1 MLYWFFNHKAS
12 RIEMDIGQNV
22 GSDDAQDLNF
32 LKSSQYVCEKCGK
45 EFQSQL
51 GMKKHERKLKCP
63 PSLTPRAPPASL
75 KAEPMEALTCGQC
88 DFKFKDIRGFTQHFK
103 TASDHKTVC
112 VPCDSQFKSFNYL
125 RQHLQRYHFKRGR
138 IICIDCGKLCT
149 SEEHY
154 KQHWN
159 NVHKVAEDLYC
170 NLCTLKCQNMM
181 KLRKHMRYI
190 CLKRDPV
197 QVEVE
202 RRKNLI
208 INGDLGLVFKWTKQ
222 RYLDHKKAFDA
233 GKETFNEIPEEAM
246 QSTVKKDN
254 IKVRHK
260 KTDHRSSLTHSPEEE
275 NETVKIETEDL
286 EIGTEEENMDIQ
298 ETEKRPEVVEHKEK
312 TEKTEEEFKENGD
325 EKKSINGDIEVER
338 KEKSLVKEE
347 LLSLGMSVEEVE
359 NILDGVADTCENIRV
374 AGKEEETMKEELNHR
389 DEKEEIM
396 NNNNVVQDKKPART
410 CHHCGKIMST
420 KDHLKRHIRNIHEK
434 NIEESVLNKIKVQHM
449 CTLCGKML
457 SSEGCLFR
465 HNKNIHE
472 GIERKKIECHE
483 CGKSY
488 TKDNFNNH
496 IDYAHTINP
505 VQCDTC
511 GKEMKNKGAL
521 RNHMMKVHIA
531 TDNVKCTECGKD
543 FPNKIRLYHHTYSVH
558 SYKKSECER
567 CGKKYKNVAMLQ
579 AHKRFV
585 HKNTSGDMIR

>member
-1 MLYWFFNHKAS
+1 
-12 RIEMDIGQNV
+12 
-22 GSDDAQDLNF
+22 
-32 LKSSQYVCEKCGK
+32 
-45 EFQSQL
+45 
-51 GMKKHERKLKCP
+51 
-63 PSLTPRAPPASL
+63 
-75 KAEPMEALTCGQC
+75 
-88 DFKFKDIRGFTQHFK
+88 
-103 TASDHKTVC
+103 
-112 VPCDSQFKSFNYL
+112 
-125 RQHLQRYHFKRGR
+125 
-138 IICIDCGKLCT
+138 
-149 SEEHY
+149 
-154 KQHWN
+154 
-159 NVHKVAEDLYC
+159 
-170 NLCTLKCQNMM
+170 
-181 KLRKHMRYI
+181 
-190 CLKRDPV
+190 
-197 QVEVE
+197 
-202 RRKNLI
+202 
-208 INGDLGLVFKWTKQ
+208 VFKWTKQ

-233 GKETFNEIPEEAM
+233 EKETFNEIP
-246 QSTVKKDN
+246 K
-254 IKVRHK
+254 
-260 KTDHRSSLTHSPEEE
+260 EE
-275 NETVKIETEDL
+275 NETVKIETE
-286 EIGTEEENMDIQ
+286 EETMDIQ
-298 ETEKRPEVVEHKEK
+298 ETGKRTEVAEFKEK
-312 TEKTEEEFKENGD
+312 TDTTEEEFKEKAD
-325 EKKSINGDIEVER
+325 EKKSINSDIEVER

-359 NILDGVADTCENIRV
+359 NILDGVADTCKNIRV
-374 AGKEEETMKEELNHR
+374 VGKEEETMKEELNHRDEKEEIMSVEEVENILDGVADTCENSRVDGKVEEIMKEELNHR

-396 NNNNVVQDKKPART
+396 NNNNVVQDKKLAST

-472 GIERKKIECHE
+472 GIERKKIECPE

-531 TDNVKCTECGKD
+531 TDNVKCTECGKA

-558 SYKKSECER
+558 SYKNSECEK

-585 HKNTSGDMIR
+585 HKLTSVRAYG

>member
-1 MLYWFFNHKAS
+1 
-12 RIEMDIGQNV
+12 MDKGQNV
-22 GSDDAQDLNF
+22 GSDHAQDLHFQN
-32 LKSSQYVCEKCGK
+32 SSQFVCKKCGK
-45 EFQSQL
+45 GFQSKF
-51 GMKKHERKLKCP
+51 GMQKHERKRKCP
-63 PSLTPRAPPASL
+63 LSLTPRAPPASW
-75 KAEPMEALTCGQC
+75 KTEPMEALDCGQC
-88 DFKFKDIRGFTQHFK
+88 DFKFKDIRGFKQHFK
-103 TASDHKTVC
+103 TANDHKTLC

-125 RQHLQRYHFKRGR
+125 RQHLQRYHLKRGK
-138 IICIDCGKLCT
+138 IVCIDCGKLCT

-170 NLCTLKCQNMM
+170 NLCSLKCQNMM

-208 INGDLGLVFKWTKQ
+208 INGDLGLVFRWTKQ
-222 RYLDHKKAFDA
+222 RYLDHKKTFDA
-233 GKETFNEIPEEAM
+233 EKETFKEIPGEAM
-246 QSTVKKDN
+246 QSSVKKDN
-254 IKVRHK
+254 IKARQK
-260 KTDHRSSLTHSPEEE
+260 KTDHSSSLTRSPKEE
-275 NETVKIETEDL
+275 NEIVKIETENI
-286 EIGTEEENMDIQ
+286 EIGTEEESMDIQ
-298 ETEKRPEVVEHKEK
+298 ETEKRPEVVEHEEK
-312 TEKTEEEFKENGD
+312 TDKTEEEFTEKAD
-325 EKKSINGDIEVER
+325 EKKSTNGDIEAER

-359 NILDGVADTCENIRV
+359 NILDGVADTCKNTRV
-374 AGKEEETMKEELNHR
+374 YETEEEAIEEDLNHT
-389 DEKEEIM
+389 DVKEEIT
-396 NNNNVVQDKKPART
+396 NNNNVVVEDKKPSRT

-420 KDHLKRHIRNIHEK
+420 KGHLKRHIRNIHEQ
-434 NIEESVLNKIKVQHM
+434 NIEESVLNKIKVQHL

-465 HNKNIHE
+465 HKKNIHE
-472 GIERKKIECHE
+472 GVERKKIECPE

-496 IDYAHTINP
+496 IDYAHNINP

-511 GKEMKNKGAL
+511 GKEMKNKSAL
-521 RNHMMKVHIA
+521 RNHMLKVHPA
-531 TDNVKCTECGKD
+531 TDNIECSECGKD

-558 SYKKSECER
+558 SYKMSECEK

-579 AHKRFV
+579 AHKRVF
-585 HKNTSGDMIR
+585 HKLTSGDMVNR